1 MATNQPK
8 RTMTIKQETFDLLQM
23 VKSCFQLGRKQN
35 ISYDDLISKI
45 IKEGLATIDPKVD
58 ALFKMATES
67 QNETETM
74 SETEKDEQ

>member
-1 MATNQPK
+1 
-8 RTMTIKQETFDLLQM
+8 MTIKQETFDLLQM

-35 ISYDDLISKI
+35 ISYDDLITKI
-45 IKEGLATIDPKVD
+45 
-58 ALFKMATES
+58 FKMATES